1 MSPIR
6 GLFKSFRKK
15 SDSGGEDDAPRS
27 EGMWVVAGLG
37 NPGGDYSRSRH
48 NAGHM
53 AIDRI
58 AASKGIDL
66 NRKRFKGA
74 TGEVRFDDTPVM
86 LVKPETYY
94 NLSGE
99 CVSAILGYF
108 KVPLER
114 LIVVHDEV
122 DLPEGR
128 LQVRK
133 GGGDA
138 GNKGVRSVAAS
149 LGTPDFIRVRIGTGR
164 EGRRDEGLDFLLRPL
179 SKAEAQLLEDSI
191 ARAAEAVETI
201 VREDL
206 TRAMN
211 KFNQRNDR

>member
-1 MSPIR
+1 MTPIR
-6 GLFKSFRKK
+6 GLFKSFRRT
-15 SDSGGEDDAPRS
+15 SDSQRDDDTPRA
-27 EGMWVVAGLG
+27 ENLWVVAGLG

-53 AIDRI
+53 VIDRI
-58 AASKGIDL
+58 AAAKGAAL
-66 NRKRFKGA
+66 NRRRFKGE
-74 TGEVRFDDTPVM
+74 TGEVRLDDTPVM

-99 CVSAILGYF
+99 CVSGVLGYF

-128 LQVRK
+128 LQVRR

-138 GNKGVRSVAAS
+138 GNKGVRSIAAS

-164 EGRRDEGLDFLLRPL
+164 EGRRDEGLDFLLKPL
-179 SKAEAQLLEDSI
+179 S
-191 ARAAEAVETI
+191 AAEAKILDDSFERAAQAVEAI
-201 VREDL
+201 VREGL

-211 KFNQRNDR
+211 KFNQRG

>member
-6 GLFKSFRKK
+6 WLFKSFRKTADSQK
-15 SDSGGEDDAPRS
+15 EDDVSRSDSL
-27 EGMWVVAGLG
+27 WIVAGLG

-48 NAGHM
+48 NTGHM
-53 AIDRI
+53 VIDRI
-58 AASKGIDL
+58 ASSKGATL
-66 NRKRFKGA
+66 NRRRFKGE
-74 TGEVRFDDTPVM
+74 TGEVRFGETPVM

-138 GNKGVRSVAAS
+138 GNKGVRSVTVS
-149 LGTPDFIRVRIGTGR
+149 LGTPDFIRVRVGTGR
-164 EGRRDEGLDFLLRPL
+164 EGRRDEGLDFLLKPL
-179 SKAEAQLLEDSI
+179 SADEAARMEENL
-191 ARAAEAVETI
+191 ARAAEAVATI
-201 VREDL
+201 VREGL

-211 KFNQRNDR
+211 KFNQRT